1 MLVRDHMMDDPVRVP
16 VGATLGEAANAL
28 DEAAVRQVTVVDG
41 DRVVGIITDRDVRV
55 ILGVAA
61 HASDVAAARAEAL
74 SVPVSQVMTRTVLMA
89 DPFES
94 IRAVASALAE
104 VRVGALPV
112 VDDAERL
119 VGVIT
124 VADVLLAV
132 APVLESVSEAATVHD
147 LLFD

>member
-1 MLVRDHMMDDPVRVP
+1 MLVGDHMMLDPVRVP
-16 VGATLGEAANAL
+16 VTATLGDAAQAL
-28 DEAAVRQVTVVDG
+28 EEAAVRQVTVVDG

-55 ILGVAA
+55 VLGAAA

-74 SVPVSQVMTRTVLMA
+74 SAPVSQVMTRTVLMA

-94 IRAVASALAE
+94 IRTVALALAQA
-104 VRVGALPV
+104 RVGALPV
-112 VDDAERL
+112 VDEDDCL

-132 APVLESVSEAATVHD
+132 APVLERVSEAATVHD
-147 LLFD
+147 RLFD